1 MLFIFLQKA
10 FQFFLLLYFFLA
22 HIFYTIFSVY
32 YIMNK
37 EFDKLCTPAKLYFL
51 IAVIS
56 ILYALFNHFN
66 IVFSIIKLI
75 FALVWTLVLSCL
87 CDKGFTYLSWF
98 LVLFPYFLMLIAFL
112 GIYRNREGMT
122 DAILEGTATKKNPV
136 LSGSNKQG
144 FTVGGGSTGIIYPNK

>member
-1 MLFIFLQKA
+1 
-10 FQFFLLLYFFLA
+10 
-22 HIFYTIFSVY
+22 
-32 YIMNK
+32 MNK

-112 GIYRNREGMT
+112 GIYRIREGMT
-122 DAILEGTATKKNPV
+122 DTTAQKQNKPV
-136 LSGSNKQG
+136 VRDAYKQG
-144 FTVGGGSTGIIYPNK
+144 FTVGGESTGITYPNK